1 VRNIKFIKAIL
12 TTIFVIFVFTQS
24 KSEVKIAFVEM
35 DTIMK
40 ESLAGKSL
48 IKQLSNINNDNKKY
62 FDQYKKKLDSKKN
75 KINSQK
81 NILSKDEYEKK
92 VLALNSDFESFKKEG
107 RNKINF
113 IESKRDEAMKKI
125 LSELKIILSEYSD
138 KHKLTFIIDQKNIII
153 GMSDL
158 NVTKEILE
166 LLNLKLKKISLN

>member
-1 VRNIKFIKAIL
+1 MSNIKFIKAIL
-12 TTIFVIFVFTQS
+12 TTIFVILVFTQS
-24 KSEVKIAFVEM
+24 KYEVKIAFVEM
-35 DTIMK
+35 DTIME

-48 IKQLSNINNDNKKY
+48 IKQLTNINNDNKKY
-62 FDQYKKKLDSKKN
+62 FDEYKKKLDLKKN

-166 LLNLKLKKISLN
+166 LLNLKLKKSSLK

>member
-1 VRNIKFIKAIL
+1 MRNIKFIKAIL

-125 LSELKIILSEYSD
+125 LSELKIILSEYSQ
-138 KHKLTFIIDQKNIII
+138 LC
-153 GMSDL
+153 
-158 NVTKEILE
+158 
-166 LLNLKLKKISLN
+166 